1 MEEMTTGTEQELL
14 KKMLFYARIR
24 TAVVLVVAILLVLCG
39 ILIVPKAIGTIN
51 QANQIMEQA
60 TETISLANTAI
71 ESVTT
76 MSQSITDMG
85 TNMDTFITD
94 NGESV
99 EAVMTKLEE
108 IDFEGLNTAIKDL
121 GDVVE
126 PLAKFFG
133 KFGKL
138 RITQKK

>member
-24 TAVVLVVAILLVLCG
+24 TAVVLVVAILLILCG

-133 KFGKL
+133 KFGK
-138 RITQKK
+138 

>member
-99 EAVMTKLEE
+99 EEVMTKLEE

-133 KFGKL
+133 KFGK
-138 RITQKK
+138 

>member
-24 TAVVLVVAILLVLCG
+24 TAVALVVAVLLVLCG

-51 QANQIMEQA
+51 QANQTMEQA

-133 KFGKL
+133 KFGK
-138 RITQKK
+138 

>member
-51 QANQIMEQA
+51 QANQI
-60 TETISLANTAI
+60 ISLANTAI

-133 KFGKL
+133 KFGK
-138 RITQKK
+138 

>member
-71 ESVTT
+71 ESATT

-133 KFGKL
+133 KFGK
-138 RITQKK
+138 

>member
-24 TAVVLVVAILLVLCG
+24 TAVVLVVTILLVLCG

-133 KFGKL
+133 KFGK
-138 RITQKK
+138 

>member
-24 TAVVLVVAILLVLCG
+24 TAVALVVAVLLVLCG

-60 TETISLANTAI
+60 TETLSLANTAI

-133 KFGKL
+133 KFGK
-138 RITQKK
+138 

>member
-1 MEEMTTGTEQELL
+1 MEEMTTETEQELL

-108 IDFEGLNTAIKDL
+108 IDFEGLNTAIEDL

-133 KFGKL
+133 KFGK
-138 RITQKK
+138 

>member
-51 QANQIMEQA
+51 QANQIMEQT

-133 KFGKL
+133 KFGK
-138 RITQKK
+138 

>member
-133 KFGKL
+133 KFGK
-138 RITQKK
+138 

>member
-1 MEEMTTGTEQELL
+1 MEEMTTETEQELL

-24 TAVVLVVAILLVLCG
+24 TAVVLVVVILLVLCG

-133 KFGKL
+133 KFGK
-138 RITQKK
+138 

>member
-14 KKMLFYARIR
+14 KKMLFYARVR
-24 TAVVLVVAILLVLCG
+24 TAVALVVAILLVLCG

-133 KFGKL
+133 KFGK
-138 RITQKK
+138 

>member
-24 TAVVLVVAILLVLCG
+24 TALALVVAILLVLCG

-133 KFGKL
+133 KFGK
-138 RITQKK
+138 

>member
-1 MEEMTTGTEQELL
+1 MEEITTGTEQELL

-133 KFGKL
+133 KFGK
-138 RITQKK
+138 

>member
-24 TAVVLVVAILLVLCG
+24 TAVALVVAVLLVLCG

-126 PLAKFFG
+126 PLANFFG
-133 KFGKL
+133 KFGK
-138 RITQKK
+138 

>member
-24 TAVVLVVAILLVLCG
+24 TAVALVVAILLVLCG

-133 KFGKL
+133 KFGK
-138 RITQKK
+138 

>member
-1 MEEMTTGTEQELL
+1 MTTGTEQELL

-24 TAVVLVVAILLVLCG
+24 TAVALVVAVLLVLCG

-133 KFGKL
+133 KFGK
-138 RITQKK
+138 

>member
-14 KKMLFYARIR
+14 KKMLFYTRIR

-133 KFGKL
+133 KFGK
-138 RITQKK
+138 

>member
-1 MEEMTTGTEQELL
+1 MEEMTTETEQELL

-133 KFGKL
+133 KFGK
-138 RITQKK
+138 

>member
-1 MEEMTTGTEQELL
+1 MEEMTTETEQELL

-39 ILIVPKAIGTIN
+39 ILIVPKVIGTIN

-133 KFGKL
+133 KFGK
-138 RITQKK
+138 

>member
-108 IDFEGLNTAIKDL
+108 IDFAGLNTAIKDL

-126 PLAKFFG
+126 PLARFFG
-133 KFGKL
+133 KFGK
-138 RITQKK
+138 

>member
-24 TAVVLVVAILLVLCG
+24 TAVALVVAILLVLCG
-39 ILIVPKAIGTIN
+39 ILIVPKVIGTIN

-133 KFGKL
+133 KFGK
-138 RITQKK
+138 

>member
-126 PLAKFFG
+126 PLARFFG
-133 KFGKL
+133 KFGK
-138 RITQKK
+138 

>member
-24 TAVVLVVAILLVLCG
+24 TAAALVVAILLVLCG

-133 KFGKL
+133 KFGK
-138 RITQKK
+138 

>member
-39 ILIVPKAIGTIN
+39 ILIVPKAMGTIN

-133 KFGKL
+133 KFGK
-138 RITQKK
+138 

>member
-24 TAVVLVVAILLVLCG
+24 TAVALVVAVLLVLCG

-133 KFGKL
+133 KFGK
-138 RITQKK
+138 

>member
-24 TAVVLVVAILLVLCG
+24 TAVALVVAVLLVLCG
-39 ILIVPKAIGTIN
+39 ILIVPKAIVTIN

-133 KFGKL
+133 KFGK
-138 RITQKK
+138 

>member
-1 MEEMTTGTEQELL
+1 
-14 KKMLFYARIR
+14 MLFYARIR

-126 PLAKFFG
+126 PLAKFLG
-133 KFGKL
+133 SSGNNHKL

>member
-24 TAVVLVVAILLVLCG
+24 TAAALVVAILLVLCG
-39 ILIVPKAIGTIN
+39 ILILPKAIGTIN

-133 KFGKL
+133 KFGK
-138 RITQKK
+138 

>member
-126 PLAKFFG
+126 PLAKFCG
-133 KFGKL
+133 KFGK
-138 RITQKK
+138 

>member
-1 MEEMTTGTEQELL
+1 MEEMTTETEQELL

-76 MSQSITDMG
+76 MSQSMTDMG

-133 KFGKL
+133 KFGK
-138 RITQKK
+138 

>member
-39 ILIVPKAIGTIN
+39 ILIVPKVIGTIN

-133 KFGKL
+133 KFGK
-138 RITQKK
+138 

>member
-1 MEEMTTGTEQELL
+1 MEEMTTGTEQVLL

-24 TAVVLVVAILLVLCG
+24 TAVALVVAVLLVLCG

-133 KFGKL
+133 KFGK
-138 RITQKK
+138 

>member
-24 TAVVLVVAILLVLCG
+24 TAVAFVVAVLLVLCG

-133 KFGKL
+133 KFGK
-138 RITQKK
+138 

>member
-24 TAVVLVVAILLVLCG
+24 TAVALAVAVLLVLCG

-133 KFGKL
+133 KFGK
-138 RITQKK
+138 